1 MSLESIVPNLRR
13 LTPDWKNPH
22 LTTYLRYFDSE
33 FYRTHGH
40 IQGKPDLEHLTRVE
54 AVTHFVVQGWR
65 ERRAY
70 SRFLHAFC
78 EPEFYRQAHPELR
91 LQTDGAAVRHWMYQ
105 GFLEGRDP
113 NRTTMRLRKS
123 PYHVFNMAKC
133 GSRSV
138 VEAITR
144 ADPQAA
150 VVHAHSSVDFALTYP
165 DCFWSY
171 PEVVA
176 RNPNRMRFVAGV
188 RDPFSRLLAGYLQE
202 HEAAIAAGT
211 LTCGPASLPSLVH
224 SLTTALPYVVT
235 WFDHGFHCGI
245 DVYASPFD
253 TARGYSVYGSG
264 GRQAFVYRMERLSQ
278 LEEPLGEFLELPIQ
292 LGHHNV
298 TAEKCRAMADFAAE
312 ARRSVRLPAEVVAET
327 IATRFVRQ
335 FFTPAEIE
343 ALRDRWSA

>member
-13 LTPDWKNPH
+13 LAPDWKNPH

-40 IQGKPDLEHLTRVE
+40 TGRADLDHLTRSE

-65 ERRAY
+65 EQRAY
-70 SRFLHAFC
+70 SRFLLAFC
-78 EPEFYRQAHPELR
+78 EPAFYREAHPELR
-91 LQTDGAAVRHWMYQ
+91 LQTDGAAIRHWMYQ

-113 NRTTMRLRKS
+113 NHTTMRLRKT

-144 ADPQAA
+144 ANPEAA

-176 RNPNRMRFVAGV
+176 RNPGRLRFVAGV

-211 LTCGPASLPSLVH
+211 LTFGPDLIPTMLDSLFA
-224 SLTTALPYVVT
+224 ALPYVVT
-235 WFDHGFHCGI
+235 WFDHRFHCGL

-253 TARGYSVYGSG
+253 TARGYSISGSR
-264 GRQAFVYRMERLSQ
+264 GRQVLVYRMDRLSQ
-278 LEEPLGEFLELPIQ
+278 LEEPLGEFLELPLQ
-292 LGHHNV
+292 LGHQNV
-298 TAEKCRAMADFAAE
+298 TSEKSGAVADFWAE
-312 ARRSVRLPAEVVAET
+312 ARRTVRFPADLVAET
-327 IATRFVRQ
+327 LATRFVRH
-335 FFTPAEIE
+335 FFTPTEIE
-343 ALRDRWSA
+343 TLRDRWSA